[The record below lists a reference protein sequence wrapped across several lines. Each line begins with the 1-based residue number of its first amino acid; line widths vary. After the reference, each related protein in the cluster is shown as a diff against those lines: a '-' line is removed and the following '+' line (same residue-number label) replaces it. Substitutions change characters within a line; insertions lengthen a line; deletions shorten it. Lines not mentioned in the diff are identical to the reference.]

1 MNRRAKFALIALAA
15 TALSACS
22 MIAGM
27 QTAPSPGP
35 PTSTALPPPVAVGSA
50 SWKEPPKGYLPAG
63 AAPDALKILP
73 PPPALG
79 SPQQLAELQTFEAT
93 RALEGTPRWTQ
104 ALRDADLS
112 GKEAF
117 HGFSCAAGV
126 RIGPETTPTLA
137 KMLLRMLDDG
147 RPVYNPIKR
156 AYARKRPAAGNT
168 APICI
173 PREHW
178 IETDGSYPSGHSMIG
193 YSWALILA
201 ELVPDRTSELTRR
214 GREFGDSRVICGV
227 HWQSDVDAG
236 RTLAGALVARLHA
249 EPGFQADLAT
259 ARSEIERARK
269 LGAPHHCPVS

>member
-1 MNRRAKFALIALAA
+1 MIRRAKPFVLVAVAL
-15 TALSACS
+15 ALSACS
-22 MIAGM
+22 VVAGLRS
-27 QTAPSPGP
+27 SPEP
-35 PTSTALPPPVAVGSA
+35 AALPPPPVAVGSA

-63 AAPDALKILP
+63 AAPDALKILA
-73 PPPALG
+73 PPPAVG
-79 SPQQLAELQTFEAT
+79 SAQNLAEQQNFDVT
-93 RALEGTPRWTQ
+93 RALQGAPRWTQ

-126 RIGPETTPTLA
+126 RIGPDSTPTLA
-137 KMLLRMLDDG
+137 KMMLRMIDDA

-173 PREHW
+173 PREGW

-193 YSWALILA
+193 YSWALILT
-201 ELVPDRTSELTRR
+201 ELVPERATELTAR

-236 RTLAGALVARLHA
+236 RVLAGALVARLHGD
-249 EPGFQADLAT
+249 PGFQADLAT
-259 ARSEIERARK
+259 ARSEIESARK
-269 LGAPHHCPVS
+269 LGAPQHCPVS